1 MSRVTRSQTAVAAVS
16 DENAVPGHFRF
27 TKRGSG
33 IGGGIKPAPP
43 PPGVVPTKPT
53 LNTRKS
59 SGRAVL
65 GDISNQVQKTKDE
78 QLPKKKRMEEVEK
91 STSSDPN
98 YGESVLEEDVED
110 EHSQTEREVEAR
122 PSVQE
127 KQEDEKREDVDM
139 REEERSLELIADLRL
154 DVDAADVH
162 NTLCAPEYI
171 NDIMAHLFESEQ
183 KKMPSVNYM
192 VKQTDINVKM
202 REILV
207 DWLVEVHLKFK
218 LQPETLYLTVNLIDR
233 FLERRAVSRT
243 KLQLVGC
250 TAMLIAAKYE
260 EIYAP
265 EVRDFV
271 YISDQAYTRDQIL
284 AMESIML
291 NTLGFHVTVPTA
303 LRFGERLCRVAK
315 VSPETEN
322 LTRYLME
329 LTMQDSKFLR
339 YRPSEIAAAATY
351 LAMKTNG
358 QAWDVTVEH
367 HCGYTVRK
375 LNEVL
380 VDLQQ
385 LAAREPP
392 KYRAVRKKY
401 LNKKYFEVSKIPVCD
416 L

>member
-1 MSRVTRSQTAVAAVS
+1 
-16 DENAVPGHFRF
+16 
-27 TKRGSG
+27 
-33 IGGGIKPAPP
+33 
-43 PPGVVPTKPT
+43 
-53 LNTRKS
+53 
-59 SGRAVL
+59 
-65 GDISNQVQKTKDE
+65 
-78 QLPKKKRMEEVEK
+78 
-91 STSSDPN
+91 
-98 YGESVLEEDVED
+98 
-110 EHSQTEREVEAR
+110 
-122 PSVQE
+122 
-127 KQEDEKREDVDM
+127 M
-139 REEERSLELIADLRL
+139 REEERSLELIAELRL
-154 DVDAADVH
+154 DLDAADVH
-162 NTLCAPEYI
+162 NAQCVPEFI
-171 NDIMAHLFESEQ
+171 NDIMLHLFESEL
-183 KKMPSVNYM
+183 KRLPSANYM
-192 VKQTDINVKM
+192 AKQADINIKM

-218 LQPETLYLTVNLIDR
+218 LQSETLFLTINLIDR

-291 NTLGFHVTVPTA
+291 NTLGFYITVPTA
-303 LRFGERLCRVAK
+303 LRFGERLCRVSK
-315 VSPETEN
+315 VSSETEN
-322 LTRYLME
+322 FVHYLME
-329 LTMQDSKFLR
+329 LTLQDSKFLR

-351 LAMKTNG
+351 LAMKSTNH
-358 QAWDVTVEH
+358 AWDATVEKA
-367 HCGYTVRK
+367 CGHTVRK

-385 LAAREPP
+385 LAARDPP

-401 LNKKYFEVSKIPVCD
+401 LNKKFFEVSKLPICD